1 MEEYYSSSFPMGKAT
16 RIMRRSIFIFLQN
29 FQHLTSTPSLLV
41 LPFSLSTLL
50 SQSLIASPS
59 SDVFLLVHARFKSL
73 FVAAGFPPSSQ
84 LFPFLNLKLTQT
96 LLSSLLVLPFTLSF
110 LLLSKASVIRAL
122 FRHFEPNSFVSWISI
137 LKPLLIT
144 QFCNSLVIVS
154 ANAIC
159 FCLLIISF
167 DVLGLTSR
175 NAILLLSATGAV
187 AYSIVLANACVVCSL
202 SLIVSGVEK
211 RGGFRMILRACVLI
225 RGRTGTALSLAVPM
239 NMALAG
245 VEALFQY
252 RILRTYDRWLS
263 VLEAML
269 IAYMHAMLIVLDTVV
284 GSVFLKSCTAS
295 YQIDRI
301 ENQETDQRR
310 SSSEKEFPL

>member
-1 MEEYYSSSFPMGKAT
+1 MGKAT

-29 FQHLTSTPSLLV
+29 LQHLTSTPSLLA

-50 SQSLIASPS
+50 SQSLITSPS
-59 SDVFLLVHARFKSL
+59 SYIFLSVHARLKSL
-73 FVAAGFPPSSQ
+73 FIASGFPPSSQ

-96 LLSSLLVLPFTLSF
+96 LISFLFVLPFTLSF

-122 FRHFEPNSFVSWISI
+122 FRHFEPNSFFSSISI
-137 LKPLLIT
+137 LNPLLIT
-144 QFCNSLVIVS
+144 QVCNSLVILS

-167 DVLGLTSR
+167 DILGLTSR
-175 NAILLLSATGAV
+175 NALLLLSATGAV

-211 RGGFRMILRACVLI
+211 HGGFGSISKACVLI
-225 RGRTGTALSLAVPM
+225 RGRMGTALSLAVPM

-252 RILRTYDRWLS
+252 RILRMYGHWFS

-269 IAYMHAMLIVLDTVV
+269 ITYLHAMLIVLDTVV
-284 GSVFLKSCTAS
+284 GSVFLKSCTAN

-301 ENQETDQRR
+301 ENQERDQRR
-310 SSSEKEFPL
+310 SFLEKEFSL